1 MAQHDYVIDNQSGAS
16 FRADLNNALS
26 AIVSQNSGSS
36 SPSTT
41 YAYQFWA
48 DSTSGLLK
56 MRDGSNANW
65 ITLRQ
70 LDGEFDTVPVENGTA
85 AAPSIYFR
93 ASGTDTGFY
102 SSGTDAIDVA
112 TAGVQRFGWSSG
124 GDVTVYGGNVTLN
137 AQGDLRFADSDSSNW
152 VAFQAPATVASNVTW
167 TLPNADGTSNQ
178 VLVTNGSG
186 VLSWASP
193 GAGDVTLAGNNAMT
207 GANTF
212 TNATGQIFRYAS
224 TQDGVLLRGRAGGTS
239 SYTVEL
245 VPTTL
250 TASRTLTLPN
260 VTDTV
265 AVLGT
270 AQTFTAVQTLTDP
283 AIIGTILEDVYTIT
297 DGAAFEVDPGNGSVQ
312 LITLGANRTP
322 KATNFAAGES
332 ITLMVDDGTARTL
345 TWTDSTWGT
354 GGVTWVG
361 GTAPTLATTGY
372 TVLQFW
378 KVSTKVYGARV
389 GDVA

>member
-48 DSTSGLLK
+48 DTTSGLLK

-250 TASRTLTLPN
+250 TASRTLTLPD
-260 VTDTV
+260 VTSTV
-265 AVLGT
+265 LTLAGGT
-270 AQTFTAVQTLTDP
+270 MTGSLTFASGQVYPQIPANSKTSAYTLV
-283 AIIGTILEDVYTIT
+283 IGDAGKHINIT
-297 DGAAFEVDPGNGSVQ
+297 
-312 LITLGANRTP
+312 
-322 KATNFAAGES
+322 
-332 ITLMVDDGTARTL
+332 
-345 TWTDSTWGT
+345 T
-354 GGVTWVG
+354 GGVTVPSG
-361 GTAPTLATTGY
+361 VFSTGDAVTIYNNSGSNQTITQGSSVTLRQVGTANTGNRTLA
-372 TVLQFW
+372 Q
-378 KVSTKVYGARV
+378 YGLV
-389 GDVA
+389 TILCVASNTFVISGGGLS